1 MARPFVPDLEKKRT
15 VPLRLTKPQYRAL
28 SLIIAITG
36 DTIQELL
43 RTGATQVIASKR
55 KEIETAGV
63 PFPSELALGV
73 LSDEQFQAL
82 VDNPGTPTKEP
93 ERKKRPFGTRPA
105 QAAA

>member
-1 MARPFVPDLEKKRT
+1 MARPILSDMEKKRT

-43 RTGATQVIASKR
+43 RTGATQIISVKR
-55 KEIETAGV
+55 KEIEAAGV

-73 LSDEQFQAL
+73 LSDDQFQAL
-82 VDNPGTPTKEP
+82 VDNPGTPAKEP
-93 ERKKRPFGTRPA
+93 RKGGFRRTTAQA
-105 QAAA
+105 QAA